1 MKLRSLFTILI
12 FSFLTSNV
20 FCQNISELQ
29 ENVNEAEQAKD
40 TLAIARA
47 WYKLG
52 KFYEI
57 DEQIQNSNVAFKNAL
72 FFAESINS
80 TKAIA
85 SIANYLASNFSID
98 GINDS
103 ALYYYTIALNAGIS
117 NGDSLRLPPI
127 LINLGNEYANAGNY
141 VDAANYSISA
151 IRIKEQLKDSA
162 DIAYYYQ
169 KVGEVFK
176 TADENEKWEEY
187 TLKAYRLINNEK
199 YANVSAVAAIYN
211 DLGGIAEYHGNYKQA
226 LLYYD
231 TLISVGENNDFQ
243 SAIGVALSNRATV
256 YKHLGEIDK
265 ALRSALQARK
275 YKREKGYQKIYD
287 NNLLSE
293 LYLEKQNSDESFKY
307 ALLAVNDNLSD
318 NYPDEKMR
326 AFKNLYKTEKN
337 RGNFKE
343 ALIWNEKYKSLSDSI
358 RDKDIRTQ
366 IVDLEIGYQ
375 TEKKEQQIELLTT
388 ENQLKKQ
395 RMRTGFILI
404 AVLIIVILLILYILN
419 IRKRQ
424 AKLRENDLQLQVLRS
439 QMNPHFIFNVLGSI
453 QNFMLK
459 NDNKKAS
466 NFLTQFASLT
476 RATLDNS
483 AAETISLA
491 NEIDMLKNYI
501 ELERMRS
508 NNKFDFQINFD
519 NDLEIDFINIP
530 PMIIQPFVENSI
542 KHGFK
547 SSDRPGLLK
556 LNITDKTDWIEF
568 VIEDNGNGIQKNL
581 TKPKAHRSM
590 AMIIF
595 EKRRKLIQ
603 QKFNKDF
610 KFELLNLKDT
620 NSKTTGLKIT
630 IEIPVINND

>member
-1 MKLRSLFTILI
+1 MKLKVLFIILV
-12 FSFLTSNV
+12 FHFLANPI
-20 FCQNISELQ
+20 FCQDISEFQ
-29 ENVNEAEQAKD
+29 QNINEAEQTKD
-40 TLAIARA
+40 TLAIARG

-52 KFYEI
+52 KLYDI
-57 DEQIQNSNVAFKNAL
+57 NDQPSNSNEAFNTAL

-80 TKAIA
+80 TKAIS
-85 SIANYLASNFSID
+85 SIANYLASNYSVM
-98 GINDS
+98 GKSDS
-103 ALYYYTIALNAGIS
+103 AIYYYTVALNAGIS
-117 NGDSLRLPPI
+117 NGDSLRLPTI
-127 LINLGNEYANAGNY
+127 LINLGNEYANSGNF

-151 IRIKEQLKDSA
+151 IQIKESLNDSA

-176 TADENEKWEEY
+176 TAGEIDKWEEY
-187 TLKAYRLINNEK
+187 ILKAYQLINNEK
-199 YANVSAVAAIYN
+199 YANINAIAAIYN
-211 DLGGIAEYHGNYKQA
+211 DLGGIAEYHGNYEQA

-243 SAIGVALSNRATV
+243 NAIGVALSNRATV
-256 YKHLGEIDK
+256 YKHLGEIEK
-265 ALRSALQARK
+265 ALSSALKAK
-275 YKREKGYQKIYD
+275 EYKRDKGYQYIYD

-293 LYLEKQNSDESFKY
+293 LYLEKQNSDEALKY
-307 ALLAVNDNLSD
+307 AQLAFNYKTID

-326 AFKNLYKTEKN
+326 AFKNLYKIEKS

-343 ALIWNEKYKSLSDSI
+343 ALFWNERFKSLSDSI

-366 IVDLEIGYQ
+366 IIDLEIGYQ

-388 ENQLKKQ
+388 ENQLKNQ

-404 AVLIIVILLILYILN
+404 AVLLIIIFLILYILN

-424 AKLRENDLQLQVLRS
+424 AQLRENDLQLQVLRS

-466 NFLTQFASLT
+466 YFLTQFASLT
-476 RATLDNS
+476 RATLNNS
-483 AAETISLA
+483 AAETVTLA

-501 ELERMRS
+501 ELEKMRS
-508 NNKFDFQINFD
+508 ADKFEFQINYED
-519 NDLEIDFINIP
+519 DLEIDFIQIP

-547 SSDRPGLLK
+547 DMNKTGLLK

-568 VIEDNGNGIQKNL
+568 VVEDNGCGIQKNK
-581 TKPKAHRSM
+581 TKQTAHRSM

-610 KFELLNLKDT
+610 KFELLNLKDI
-620 NSKTTGLKIT
+620 NSKLSGVKIT
-630 IEIPVINND
+630 LGIPVIDND

>member
-1 MKLRSLFTILI
+1 MKIKHLFTILI
-12 FSFLTSNV
+12 LNFLTSNL
-20 FCQNISELQ
+20 FCQNISEFQ
-29 ENVNEAEQAKD
+29 QKINEAEQTKD

-52 KFYEI
+52 KFYDI
-57 DEQIQNSNVAFKNAL
+57 NEQLPESNEAFNTAL

-80 TKAIA
+80 FKAIS
-85 SIANYLASNFSID
+85 SIANYLASNYSAAWQS
-98 GINDS
+98 DS
-103 ALYYYTIALNAGIS
+103 AIYFYTIALNAGIS

-127 LINLGNEYANAGNY
+127 LINLGNEYANSGNY
-141 VDAANYSISA
+141 IDAANYSISA
-151 IRIKEQLKDSA
+151 IQIKEQFKDSA

-176 TADENEKWEEY
+176 TAGENNKWEEY
-187 TLKAYRLINNEK
+187 TLKAYQLINNKK
-199 YANVSAVAAIYN
+199 YANVNAVAAIYN
-211 DLGGIAEYHGNYKQA
+211 DLGGIAESHGNYKQA

-231 TLISVGENNDFQ
+231 TLISVGENNNFPN
-243 SAIGVALSNRATV
+243 AIGVALSNRATV
-256 YKHLGEIDK
+256 YKRLGDIEK
-265 ALRSALQARK
+265 ALNSALKARE
-275 YKREKGYQKIYD
+275 YKRDKGYQRIYD
-287 NNLLSE
+287 DNLLAE
-293 LYLEKQNSDESFKY
+293 LYLEKQNSYKALKY
-307 ALLAVNDNLSD
+307 ALLSVNHNLID

-326 AFKNLYKTEKN
+326 AFKNLYKIEKN
-337 RGNFKE
+337 RGNFKNS
-343 ALIWNEKYKSLSDSI
+343 LLWNEKYKSLSDSI

-375 TEKKEQQIELLTT
+375 TVKKEQQIELLTT
-388 ENQLKKQ
+388 ENQLKNQ

-404 AVLIIVILLILYILN
+404 AVLLIVIFLILYILN

-476 RATLDNS
+476 RATLNNS

-491 NEIDMLKNYI
+491 SEISMLKNYI

-508 NNKFDFQINFD
+508 SNKFDFQINFD
-519 NDLEIDFINIP
+519 DNLEVDFIQIP

-542 KHGFK
+542 KHGFNNLN
-547 SSDRPGLLK
+547 RTGLLK

-568 VIEDNGNGIQKNL
+568 IIEDNGSGIQKNM
-581 TKPKAHRSM
+581 TKPKVHRSM

-620 NSKTTGLKIT
+620 NSKTSGVKIT
-630 IEIPVINND
+630 IEIPVIDNG

>member
-1 MKLRSLFTILI
+1 MKLSSLFTILI
-12 FSFLTSNV
+12 FSFLTSNL
-20 FCQNISELQ
+20 FCQNISEFQ
-29 ENVNEAEQAKD
+29 ENINEAEQAKD

-52 KFYEI
+52 KYYEI
-57 DEQIQNSNVAFKNAL
+57 DEQLTNSNTAFKTAL

-80 TKAIA
+80 TKAIS
-85 SIANYLASNFSID
+85 SIANYLASNFSTM
-98 GINDS
+98 GQSDS
-103 ALYYYTIALNAGIS
+103 AIYFYTIALNAGIS

-127 LINLGNEYANAGNY
+127 LINLGNEYANSGNY
-141 VDAANYSISA
+141 IDAANYSISA
-151 IRIKEQLKDSA
+151 IQIKEQLNDSA

-176 TADENEKWEEY
+176 TAGENDKWEKY
-187 TLKAYRLINNEK
+187 TLKAYQLINNEK
-199 YANVSAVAAIYN
+199 YANVNAVAAIYN
-211 DLGGIAEYHGNYKQA
+211 DLGGIAEYHGKYKQA

-231 TLISVGENNDFQ
+231 TLISLGENNNFQ
-243 SAIGVALSNRATV
+243 NAIGVALSNRATV
-256 YKHLGEIDK
+256 YKRLGDIEK
-265 ALRSALQARK
+265 ALNSALKARE
-275 YKREKGYQKIYD
+275 YKRDKGYQNIYD

-293 LYLEKQNSDESFKY
+293 LYLEKQNSNEALKY
-307 ALLAVNDNLSD
+307 ARLAVNHKTID

-326 AFKNLYKTEKN
+326 AFKNLYKIEKN
-337 RGNFKE
+337 RGNFKD
-343 ALIWNEKYKSLSDSI
+343 ALIWNEKFKWLSDSI

-366 IVDLEIGYQ
+366 IHDLEIGYQ

-388 ENQLKKQ
+388 ENQLKNQ
-395 RMRTGFILI
+395 RMRTGF
-404 AVLIIVILLILYILN
+404 VLITVLLIVIFLILYILN

-476 RATLDNS
+476 RATLNNS
-483 AAETISLA
+483 AAETVSLA

-508 NNKFDFQINFD
+508 RNKFDFQINFD
-519 NDLEIDFINIP
+519 DDLEVDFIQIP

-542 KHGFK
+542 KHGF
-547 SSDRPGLLK
+547 SNLNRTGLLK
-556 LNITDKTDWIEF
+556 LNIADKTDWIEF
-568 VIEDNGNGIQKNL
+568 VIEDNGSGIQKNL

-610 KFELLNLKDT
+610 KFELLNLKDK
-620 NSKTTGLKIT
+620 NSKISGVKIT
-630 IEIPVINND
+630 IEIPVIDND